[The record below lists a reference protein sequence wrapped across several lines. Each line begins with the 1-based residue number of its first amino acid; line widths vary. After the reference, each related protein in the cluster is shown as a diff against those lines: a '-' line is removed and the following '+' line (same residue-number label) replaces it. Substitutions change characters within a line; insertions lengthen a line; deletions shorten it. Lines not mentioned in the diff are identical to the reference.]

1 MSEIIDQDYP
11 IYSLD
16 MFAEDE
22 ELEAYERLFGNTQ

>member
-1 MSEIIDQDYP
+1 MAALIDRDYP

-22 ELEAYERLFGNTQ
+22 ELEAYERLFGK

>member
-1 MSEIIDQDYP
+1 MSRIIDQDYA

-22 ELEAYERLFGNTQ
+22 ELEAYDRLFGQSH